1 MELTEIEDFLA
12 LARTGSFRRAA
23 DLRHITQPAFSR
35 RIMAIEERVGAPL
48 FDRSVTP
55 VDLTPAGARFL
66 VHAEQISRG
75 IAKAVEDTRAASSAL
90 NNPIRIVISHTL
102 AVSFFPFWW
111 RGCTRAMPELSVRL
125 TGQRIEQCVADLREG
140 LADFAMVH
148 ASPNLLPFVDAAGL
162 QSLTLGHDKITPVM
176 AKRMMG
182 QSVDLLGYAPGSF
195 LGRCVE
201 GLIHDLPRHRRL
213 KVVFESPSSE
223 VLRAMTMAGFGMA
236 FLPLSLIEDD
246 LQGEFLVP
254 ALPKR
259 YQLDLDIMIVRRT
272 GLLTPD
278 AERLWAHL
286 NQGLTQG

>member
-23 DLRHITQPAFSR
+23 ELRHITQPAFSR

-55 VDLTPAGARFL
+55 IDLTPAGARFL
-66 VHAEQISRG
+66 IHAEQISRG

-102 AVSFFPFWW
+102 AVSFFPMWW
-111 RGCTRAMPELSVRL
+111 RECTRAIPDMSVRL

-148 ASPNLLPFVDAAGL
+148 GSPSFLPFADGSGL
-162 QSLTLGHDKITPVM
+162 TSLALGQDRIQPVM
-176 AKRMMG
+176 AKRLMG
-182 QSVDLLGYAPGSF
+182 QSVGLLGYSPGSF

-201 GLIHDLPRHRRL
+201 GLMQELPRHRRL
-213 KVVFESPSSE
+213 DVVFESPSSE
-223 VLRAMTMAGFGMA
+223 VLRAMALAGFGMA
-236 FLPLSLIEDD
+236 FLPHSLIEDD

-259 YQLDLDIMIVRRT
+259 YQMDLDILIIRRQGKLT
-272 GLLTPD
+272 GD
-278 AERLWAHL
+278 AEKLWAQL
-286 NQGLTQG
+286 QRA

>member
-23 DLRHITQPAFSR
+23 ELRFITQPAFSR
-35 RIMAIEERVGAPL
+35 RIMAIEERMGTPL

-55 VDLTPAGARFL
+55 VDLTPAGQRFL

-90 NNPIRIVISHTL
+90 TNPVRIVISHTL

-111 RGCTRAMPELSVRL
+111 KQCTRAMPHLSVRL
-125 TGQRIEQCVADLREG
+125 TGQRIEQCVSDLREG

-148 ASPNLLPFVDAAGL
+148 AAPSFLPFADGTGL
-162 QSLTLGHDKITPVM
+162 QSKTLGTDTILPVM

-182 QSVDLLGYAPGSF
+182 QSVGLLGYAPGSF

-201 GLIHDLPRHRRL
+201 ALTLDLPRHR
-213 KVVFESPSSE
+213 KIETVFESPSSE
-223 VLRAMTMAGFGMA
+223 VLRAMAMAGFGMA
-236 FLPLSLIEDD
+236 FLPKSLIEDD
-246 LQGEFLVP
+246 LEGGFLVS

-259 YQLDLDIMIVRRT
+259 YQMDLDIHIIRRNGT
-272 GLLTPD
+272 MTPD
-278 AERLWAHL
+278 CEALWKHL
-286 NQGLTQG
+286 KD